1 MCGVKRPTHGIK
13 PCLNLIYLILDNSNQ
28 QETIIE
34 YFPGDDLE
42 SARQRIADFLGQK
55 LRLRLRPK
63 KTHISACEK
72 GITLLGQRVFC
83 THRLLLKPN
92 VRRFTNVSEN
102 ACAISAKASF
112 TRINSKPNSIH
123 GLATPNRPILT
134 DCGKKYSVNS
144 FLKRW
149 HRFDNF

>member
-92 VRRFTNVSEN
+92 VRRFYKCLRKRLRDFREGKLHPDKLEAQLNSWLGH
-102 ACAISAKASF
+102 AKQADTYRLRQKILRQLVF
-112 TRINSKPNSIH
+112 EA
-123 GLATPNRPILT
+123 LAQI
-134 DCGKKYSVNS
+134 
-144 FLKRW
+144 
-149 HRFDNF
+149 